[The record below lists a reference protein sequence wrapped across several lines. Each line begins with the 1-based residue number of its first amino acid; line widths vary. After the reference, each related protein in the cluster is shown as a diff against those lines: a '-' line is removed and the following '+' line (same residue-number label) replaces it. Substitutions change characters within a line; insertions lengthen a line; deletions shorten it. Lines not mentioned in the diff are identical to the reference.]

1 MSPDANGTRGEV
13 PSSATLPGE
22 THDRWW
28 WVERT
33 VWTERMLE
41 ALARGG
47 PEGGRWY
54 SLHDKV
60 FSTSTLRAAYARVAR
75 NGGAPGVD
83 GMRVDAFGE
92 RLDEEITRL
101 RAAWNDGT
109 YRPQAV
115 RRTWIPKPGT
125 DEQRPLGIPTVR
137 DRVVQTALQL
147 VLEPIFEMGFHDHSY
162 GFRPGRSA
170 HDALHA
176 VVTAVTAGHTV
187 VVDVD
192 LKSYFDRIPHARLL
206 SLVRQKVTDGRILSL
221 IESFL
226 TAPIQDGTQVT
237 RPETGTPQGGVIS
250 PLLANLYLD
259 ELDHHLA
266 QAGMTM
272 IRYAD
277 DFVVLCRTMDEAE
290 RVLAD
295 VQRWTTAVGLTLHP
309 TKTRLVDL
317 TQADSYVDFLGFR
330 LRLTPPLDTDGRR
343 RVIRDLRPK
352 SHAHIKDTIRRL
364 TPRQSGKGLG
374 EVINDLNTSL
384 RGISAYF
391 RSVIKRRQRELDEM
405 IRRRL
410 RSMLLRFRG
419 ITRFGTGEANR
430 TWTNAYFKRHG
441 LFSLEAA
448 HIEHTN
454 AHRRAH

>member
-1 MSPDANGTRGEV
+1 MSPDAKGTRGEV

-22 THDRWW
+22 TRDRWW
-28 WVERT
+28 WVERA

-60 FSTSTLRAAYARVAR
+60 FSTNTLRAAYARVAR

-83 GMRVDAFGE
+83 GMRIDAFGE

-147 VLEPIFEMGFHDHSY
+147 VLEPIFELGFHDRSY

-176 VVTAVTAGHTV
+176 TVTAITAGHTV

-206 SLVRQKVTDGRILSL
+206 SLVRQKITDGRILSL

-226 TAPIQDGTQVT
+226 TAPIQEGTQVT

-259 ELDHHLA
+259 ELDHHMA
-266 QAGMTM
+266 QGGMTM

-277 DFVVLCRTMDEAE
+277 DFVVLCRTMEEAE
-290 RVLAD
+290 RALAE
-295 VQRWTTAVGLTLHP
+295 VQRWTTAVALTLHP

-317 TQADSYVDFLGFR
+317 TQADSFVDFLGFR
-330 LRLTPPLDTDGRR
+330 LRLTPPLDSNGRR

-352 SHAHIKDTIRRL
+352 SHAHIKDNIRRL